1 MPVPTR
7 PLLAAIALLV
17 LCCLAW
23 TSLPRTCRGRDAIAC
38 RIDRAKAEAAAERQA
53 QAKTVEEAIRHYR
66 HRYRRAPPT
75 NFAVWAEFA
84 LRHNS
89 PVLDNYD
96 QIERDLQPLRKARLS
111 STQWQNRMAKAK
123 WAAPGDGLGM
133 LSIVDGVA
141 TALGPL
147 AGSHSA
153 GTLAEMLQPVA
164 PFVPDVGALFNWG
177 PQPLVAAAAPS
188 LFAPNVPKNTVAAA
202 HARLLPVLSSA
213 KVDLYDDIVAPN
225 VCYGHTDSRLWN
237 LRDEKAFADK
247 KRGLYWRRQG
257 VLPLLHEDQMQA
269 YLEASPPSLA
279 ANHSD
284 RIAFA
289 APDAFAHQFIL
300 DMDGEGASCRF
311 YPLLCSNSVVFKQ
324 TVWTEWHDDRL
335 RPWLHY
341 IPVDMDL
348 AKGGL
353 PTALDWFL
361 HAAEGPRYAAMVA
374 AESRAWSEQA
384 LRKVDVAI
392 YYFRLLLE
400 LSDLIG

>member
-1 MPVPTR
+1 MPAPAR
-7 PLLAAIALLV
+7 PLLAAVALLA

-53 QAKTVEEAIRHYR
+53 QATSVDEAVRHYQQ
-66 HRYRRAPPT
+66 RYRRAPPT

-89 PVLDNYD
+89 PVMDNYD

-111 STQWQNRMAKAK
+111 STQWQTRMATAK

-153 GTLAEMLQPVA
+153 GTLAEVLQPVA
-164 PFVPDVGALFNWG
+164 PFVPDVGALFNWD
-177 PQPLVAAAAPS
+177 PRPLVAGPTR
-188 LFAPNVPKNTVAAA
+188 APNSTVAALV
-202 HARLLPVLSSA
+202 RLLPVLSSA
-213 KVDLYDDIVAPN
+213 KGDLYDDIVAPN

-237 LRDEKAFADK
+237 LRDERAFVDK
-247 KRGLYWRRQG
+247 EKGVYWRRQG
-257 VLPLLHEDQMQA
+257 ALPLLHEDQMQA
-269 YLEASPPSLA
+269 YLEGLPAALA

-284 RIAFA
+284 SIAFA
-289 APDAFAHQFIL
+289 APDAFAHQFVL
-300 DMDGEGASCRF
+300 DLDGKGASCRF
-311 YPLLCSNSVVFKQ
+311 YPLLGSNSVVFKQ
-324 TVWTEWHDDRL
+324 TVWTEWHSDRL

-341 IPVDMDL
+341 IPIDVDL
-348 AKGGL
+348 AKGEL

-361 HAAEGPRYAAMVA
+361 HTAEGPRYAAMVA
-374 AESRAWSEQA
+374 TESRAWSEQA

-400 LSDLIG
+400 LADLLG